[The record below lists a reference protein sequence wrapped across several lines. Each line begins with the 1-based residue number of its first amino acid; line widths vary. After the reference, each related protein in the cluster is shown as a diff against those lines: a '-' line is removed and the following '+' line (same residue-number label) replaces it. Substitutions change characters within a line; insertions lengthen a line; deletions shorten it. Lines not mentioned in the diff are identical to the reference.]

1 MGFDQMQYMA
11 NPFGIP
17 GPYGPMG
24 PDPMGPMPG
33 QMPVPRARATVA
45 ELLGFSEGSF
55 LCATLTKDGTLI
67 EQCHRISEME
77 VSLCYTWGREVP
89 LSEAVF

>member
-1 MGFDQMQYMA
+1 MEPDPFDQQQDSYMMGFDQMQYTA

-45 ELLGFSEGSF
+45 EF
-55 LCATLTKDGTLI
+55 L
-67 EQCHRISEME
+67 
-77 VSLCYTWGREVP
+77 
-89 LSEAVF
+89 VFPGAFFYALH